1 MDSPVQL
8 PEPDSPPT
16 KIAASLG
23 CDKKSSVWMNT
34 METSTTTNTI
44 IRKEKK
50 DMEQLNTVE
59 REALMPTGKILDIE
73 DRMVKRS
80 WSVTSQIRPVILWRV
95 RQGSR

>member
-34 METSTTTNTI
+34 METSITTTTI

-73 DRMVKRS
+73 DRMVERS
-80 WSVTSQIRPVILWRV
+80 WSVTR
-95 RQGSR
+95 